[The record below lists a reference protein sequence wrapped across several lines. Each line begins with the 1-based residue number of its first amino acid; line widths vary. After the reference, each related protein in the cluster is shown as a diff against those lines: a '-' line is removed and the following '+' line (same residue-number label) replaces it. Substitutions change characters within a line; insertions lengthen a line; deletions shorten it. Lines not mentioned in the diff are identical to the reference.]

1 MSQVP
6 PPLPGQGSPA
16 TPYGVPTGSTG
27 GEPYGQQSGPYGSP
41 HASPPP
47 LPTQDQMS
55 DQQRMPSP
63 GRLPDPGPLPDP
75 GAMPDPAALQVTEQT
90 RTYPCPAC
98 GGTLAFDPD
107 SSGLKCLSCGNQQP
121 VTGISGVVGRHDL
134 GTAMRELTA
143 RQQEREQHQQH
154 LVSHDTVKE
163 IVCQS
168 CGGHTAFSGSMTAI
182 RCPYCNTPIQRDD
195 LQDAPVR
202 MPVDGVLP
210 LAIGEKP
217 ARAEIEKW
225 INSRWFAP
233 NEFKKYRTLGSFT
246 SIYLTY
252 FSYDADTT
260 THYTGMRGD
269 TYTVTVGSGDNQR
282 TETRTRWTPAFGTV
296 TNQVRN
302 LPALANQGLDTPKV
316 SALEPWPI
324 EQAQPYNPQFVS
336 GHLSRTYDLDAA
348 QTFEALGRPAID
360 AEIDTT
366 IRWDIGGDQQQIS
379 SKDTSYQLLNF
390 AQLLMPVWLL
400 TVTYQSKPYQVF
412 INGVTG
418 EVQGQRPYS
427 AIKITLAVMAA
438 VIVLIVIFV
447 LYNMFGGGN

>member
-1 MSQVP
+1 
-6 PPLPGQGSPA
+6 L
-16 TPYGVPTGSTG
+16 
-27 GEPYGQQSGPYGSP
+27 
-41 HASPPP
+41 
-47 LPTQDQMS
+47 
-55 DQQRMPSP
+55 
-63 GRLPDPGPLPDP
+63 
-75 GAMPDPAALQVTEQT
+75 PDPAALQVTEQT
-90 RTYPCPAC
+90 RTYPCPSC
-98 GGTLAFDPD
+98 GGTLVFDPD
-107 SSGLKCLSCGNQQP
+107 SRGLKCLSCGNQQP
-121 VTGISGVVGRHDL
+121 VTGVTGVVGRHDL
-134 GTAMRELTA
+134 GTAMRELAA
-143 RQQEREQHQQH
+143 RRQHQQQ
-154 LVSHDTVKE
+154 LVGHGIVKE

-168 CGGHTAFSGSMTAI
+168 CGGHTSFSGSMTAI

-202 MPVDGVLP
+202 LPVDGVLP
-210 LAIGEKP
+210 LAIGEKQ
-217 ARAEIEKW
+217 ARADIEKW

-252 FSYDADTT
+252 FAYDADTT

-269 TYTVTVGSGDNQR
+269 TYTVTVGSGENQH

-296 TNQVRN
+296 TNQFRS

-316 SALEPWPI
+316 TALEPWPI
-324 EQAQPYNPQFVS
+324 EQAQPYNAQFVS

-348 QTFEALGRPAID
+348 DTFEARGRPVID
-360 AEIDTT
+360 SEIDST
-366 IRWDIGGDQQQIS
+366 IRYDIGGDQQQIS

-412 INGVTG
+412 INGMTG

-427 AIKITLAVMAA
+427 PIKITLAVLAA
-438 VIVLIVIFV
+438 VVVIIIAIV
-447 LYNMFGGGN
+447 LYNVFGGSN